1 MSQTMLTI
9 GLPIALAWMMFCVGL
24 TLSLADFKRVL
35 QFPGKI
41 SAGLAAQLIGLPL
54 IAYGLIQ
61 LLNLPPVVA
70 VGLWILALAPGGASS
85 NAISHLA
92 GGDSALSITMTAIS
106 SLIIPFSLPLLLP
119 IVLPLLLPIVLP
131 DVAATLPVKTAILQL
146 VAVTLMPVVLGMLLK
161 RFIIATWFDKFT
173 HAAGRTALWALF
185 FTVAITLAANT
196 KVFYQLF
203 SVASLAVLLLC
214 LLGMG
219 LGALVAKG
227 FGDDAKL
234 TKTFSIEVG
243 IQNAGTAIFVA
254 VVQLQQPELALTP
267 LLYGILMNIPVVLL
281 IARYRRAFSHAN

>member
-1 MSQTMLTI
+1 MSQMMLTI

-24 TLSLADFKRVL
+24 TLSITDFKRVL
-35 QFPGKI
+35 QYPTKVA
-41 SAGLAAQLIGLPL
+41 AGLAAQLIGLPV
-54 IAYGLIQ
+54 IAYALVIV
-61 LLNLPPVVA
+61 LDLPSVVA

-85 NAISHLA
+85 NAICHLA

-119 IVLPLLLPIVLP
+119 LMLP

-146 VAVTLMPVVLGMLLK
+146 VAVTLVPTLLGMAFN
-161 RFIIATWFDKFT
+161 RYVRAAWSETFT
-173 HAAGRTALWALF
+173 QFAGRSALWALF

-196 KVFYQLF
+196 KVFYQMF
-203 SVASLAVLLLC
+203 SVASVAVMLLC

-219 LGALVAKG
+219 LGALVARG
-227 FGDDAKL
+227 FGRDPTL

-254 VVQLQQPELALTP
+254 VVQLNQPELALTP
-267 LLYGILMNIPVVLL
+267 LLYGILMNIPVVIL
-281 IARYRRAFSHAN
+281 ISRYRRRLSHAA

>member
-106 SLIIPFSLPLLLP
+106 SLIIPFS
-119 IVLPLLLPIVLP
+119 LPLLLPIVLP